1 MNPTIE
7 VNGLARAL
15 AILSTA
21 DPAQLQSF
29 LGVQGIQES
38 EKARRKGYTFV
49 TAKERK
55 WYGKKLTGLAESVC
69 PLWSRD
75 DFKPSRWMDACMET
89 VRKYREATPESA
101 LAFLLRK
108 GIQTLANDWYIVVP
122 REYQDYAL
130 MASSNAVAEW
140 YGPLYASTVAGRVPR
155 GDRFP
160 EGRIIGEDSV
170 LVNQKFGIIEA
181 FDRELFDDDMTGQ
194 IRQRAQRLGQ
204 SMAVTENAY
213 AALRFIGSAA
223 QYSNLLV
230 PASNYSTT
238 DSSGNL
244 VSSPWSST
252 LHGTYGNRPATYVAL
267 ALNPL
272 KNAWSDLLNTLDP
285 QQNKIIVN
293 PNTLLHS
300 SMDALHAPLLVAPPA
315 GVPYYPAVIG
325 ASGSTASNAASGFPG
340 GVFGAN
346 PFMGLGIK
354 PVLARFLPAWAWAI
368 GERAKGFIFQER
380 DPLEVMQENPA
391 TGAAFEVDAYRFR
404 SRRRFEADWIGGGSR
419 VWWLGNPGVDQR
431 TNVPVVAGG
440 SSGVAGTF

>member
-1 MNPTIE
+1 MKSTIE
-7 VNGLARAL
+7 VNAL
-15 AILSTA
+15 AAALTALAAA
-21 DPAQLQSF
+21 DPAKLNSL
-29 LGVQGIQES
+29 LGGVGLAES
-38 EKARRKGYTFV
+38 EKASRSGYTFV
-49 TAKERK
+49 TARERK
-55 WYGKKLTGLAESVC
+55 WYGKKLTDLAESVC

-122 REYQDYAL
+122 REWQDYAL
-130 MASSNAVAEW
+130 VASSNAVAEW

-155 GDRFP
+155 GDRYP

-213 AALRFIGSAA
+213 AALRFIGAAA
-223 QYSNLLV
+223 QYSNLIV
-230 PASNYSTT
+230 PASNYVTT
-238 DSSGNL
+238 DVNGNQ
-244 VSSPWSST
+244 VNSPWSAT
-252 LHGTYGNRPATYVAL
+252 LHGNFGNRPNTYVAL

-272 KNAWSDLLNTLDP
+272 KQAWSDLLNTLDP

-315 GVPYYPAVIG
+315 GVPYYPAIVG
-325 ASGSTASNAASGFPG
+325 AAGQTANTATSGFPG

-354 PVLARFLPAWAWAI
+354 PVLARFLPSWAWAL

-380 DPLEVMQENPA
+380 DPLEVIQEQPA

-419 VWWLGNPGVDQR
+419 VWWLGNPGVNANG
-431 TNVPVVAGG
+431 TPVVVGG
-440 SSGVAGTF
+440 SGGVAGSF

>member
-1 MNPTIE
+1 MEGNQMS
-7 VNGLARAL
+7 NLARTLEAL
-15 AILSTA
+15 AKL
-21 DPAQLQSF
+21 DPMRLQQF
-29 LGVQGIQES
+29 LGVTDLSIQDAS
-38 EKARRKGYTFV
+38 RRKGYTWIS
-49 TAKERK
+49 TKEAK
-55 WYGKKLTGLAESVC
+55 WYGKKMVTFAREAC
-69 PLWSRD
+69 AMWSRD
-75 DFKPSRWMDACMET
+75 DFKPSAWMDACMET
-89 VRKYREATPESA
+89 VRGYREASPETS

-130 MASSNAVAEW
+130 ITSSDAVAEW

-170 LVNQKFGIIEA
+170 LVNYKFGLIES

-213 AALRFIGSAA
+213 AALRFIGAA
-223 QYSNLLV
+223 ASYSNLIV
-230 PASNYSTT
+230 PRSNYTTT
-238 DSSGNL
+238 DIFGNL
-244 VSSPWSST
+244 ISQPFSTT
-252 LHGTYGNRPATYVAL
+252 LHGSYGNAPAAYAAL
-267 ALNPL
+267 SLNLL
-272 KNAWSDLLNTLDP
+272 KQAYSQLLNALDP

-300 SMDALHAPLLVAPPA
+300 VMDALHAPLLVAPPA

-325 ASGSTASNAASGFPG
+325 ATGTTSSTAGAGFPG

-354 PVLARFLPAWAWAI
+354 PVLARFLPQWAWAL
-368 GERAKGFIFQER
+368 GEKAKGFVWQER
-380 DPLEVMQENPA
+380 DPLEVIQEQPA
-391 TGAAFEVDAYRFR
+391 SGVAFEQDAFRFR
-404 SRRRFEADWIGGGSR
+404 SRRRFESDWIGGGSR
-419 VWWLGNPGVDQR
+419 FWWLGND
-431 TNVPVVAGG
+431 G
-440 SSGVAGTF
+440 SITGSF